1 MKDNHKYYTQLK
13 LVDYKEYLKNDYEK
27 VDISGSKLNKWADNL
42 YKAITHQE
50 DNNAVVEKAKAYG
63 VEQEPIILEEY
74 KQRFTAIKV
83 FTGLKTI
90 QAIYNFKN
98 EKYHIAISVDGLA
111 IDPITKRAYILE
123 VKAGYKSKKTAAEK
137 FEVYKNQIA
146 FYANVLNY
154 LFSRR
159 QSFIKTEWLQLDT
172 SDELYFAGA
181 MLISKNQ
188 EEDLNIAKYGVKEL
202 LEVYDTETI
211 PLIESYF
218 KEKKEFVPT
227 KETTLKLSED
237 NYKQVVEI
245 GNDLFHL
252 KTSLKQ
258 LESLIE
264 EKEAIRNELLSL
276 DKLNN
281 DKVIYTLND
290 KEVITVERTI
300 RNVKEY
306 EKIFKGIKIERSK
319 ILNIKIK

>member
-13 LVDYKEYLKNDYEK
+13 LIDYKDYLKNDYDK
-27 VDISGSKLNKWADNL
+27 VDISGSKLNRWADNL

-50 DNNAVVEKAKAYG
+50 DKSPLIEKAKAYG

-74 KQRFTAIKV
+74 KQRFSAIKV

-98 EKYHIAISVDGLA
+98 EKYTIAISVDGLA
-111 IDPITKRAYILE
+111 IDPITNRVYILE

-137 FEVYKNQIA
+137 FEIYKNQIA

-154 LFSRR
+154 LFARR
-159 QSFIKTEWLQLDT
+159 LSFIKEEWLNIDT
-172 SDELYFAGA
+172 KDNLYFAGA
-181 MLISKNQ
+181 ILISKNQ
-188 EEDLNIAKYGVKEL
+188 EEDINTAKYSVKEL
-202 LEVYDTETI
+202 LDVYNTETI

-218 KEKKEFVPT
+218 KEKKDFIPT
-227 KETTLKLSED
+227 EPTTLKITED
-237 NYKQVVEI
+237 NFKQVVEI
-245 GNDLFHL
+245 NNDLIQL
-252 KTSLKQ
+252 KDSVKK

-264 EKEAIRNELLSL
+264 EKETLRNELLSL

-281 DKVIYTLND
+281 DQVIYTLNN
-290 KEVITVERTI
+290 KEVVSVERTI

-319 ILNIKIK
+319 TLNIKIK